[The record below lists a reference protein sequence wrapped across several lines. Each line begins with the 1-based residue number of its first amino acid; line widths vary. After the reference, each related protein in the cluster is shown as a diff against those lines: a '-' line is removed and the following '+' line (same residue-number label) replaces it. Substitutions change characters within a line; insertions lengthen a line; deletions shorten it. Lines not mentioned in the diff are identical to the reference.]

1 MRYSREYLERLSGQ
15 TGYRPDTLEKVLR
28 LERLLNQINRH
39 PLLGTRLVLKG
50 GTALNLFFYGRAPR
64 LSVDLDFNYIGALDR
79 EDMLRDRPNIER
91 AVEQI
96 AVGEQY
102 RIQRGPEEHAGRKF
116 YLNYWNGLGSQDRI
130 EIDFNYMFRIP
141 LVTVDLRDGWT
152 PDPDVPCR
160 ARIAGFEEV
169 MAGKLVAFIDRVAAR
184 DLYDVA
190 SFASHPPAHD
200 PEILRCLFIALSGIL
215 PRALTEYRLER
226 LDAFTQKDLEIELAP
241 FLREDER
248 PELGSLKSKVSP
260 ILSKLCALSGE
271 EREYVDRLQWGDFLP
286 ERVATRYPD
295 LLAKLRRHPALLRK
309 VENAKRRTSQ

>member
-28 LERLLNQINRH
+28 LERLLDQINRH
-39 PLLGTRLVLKG
+39 PFLGSRLVLKG

-64 LSVDLDFNYIGALDR
+64 LAVDLDFNYIVALDR
-79 EDMLRDRPNIER
+79 EEMLKEKDVIER

-102 RIQRGPEEHAGRKF
+102 RIQRGAEEHAGRKF
-116 YLNYWNGLGSQDRI
+116 YFGYWNGFGTQDRI
-130 EIDFNYMFRIP
+130 ELDLNYMFRVS
-141 LVTVDLRDGWT
+141 LVPVDVRDGWT
-152 PDPDVPCR
+152 PDADSPCR
-160 ARIAGFEEV
+160 ARVAGFEEV
-169 MAGKLVAFIDRVAAR
+169 MAGKLVAFMDRVAPK

-200 PEILRCLFIALSGIL
+200 PEMLRCLFVALSGIL
-215 PRALTEYRLER
+215 PRALTAYGPKH

-248 PELGSLKSKVSP
+248 PELEPLKSKVRP
-260 ILSKLCALSGE
+260 ILSKFCALSGD
-271 EREYVDRLQWGDFLP
+271 EREYVERLQWGDFLP
-286 ERVATRYPD
+286 ERAVAHHPD
-295 LLAKLRRHPALLRK
+295 LLAHLREHPALLWK
-309 VENAKRRTSQ
+309 VENAKKRT